1 VSFETM
7 FELWLRQC
15 ASLVMQ
21 ISKELKQYHDIEKL
35 DDVRVIRDRQTS
47 MSYKI
52 LNGGKTLMAIRGV
65 PRLRVPKV
73 P

>member
-1 VSFETM
+1 
-7 FELWLRQC
+7 
-15 ASLVMQ
+15 MQ